1 MRFEILSAFFIGVL
15 LPFLETF
22 RRGLG
27 HWSIDFT
34 TMFEDYAGG
43 ILLLIGGWASY
54 RKWRWG
60 RLFLLAV
67 WAGVTGMMSIS
78 LVSQLEDTIRASV
91 HEQNNSVVVLVKF
104 LLWSISLGSLIFSFR
119 SALDA
124 PPRAHG
130 TIN

>member
-1 MRFEILSAFFIGVL
+1 MRFEIVSAFAIGVL
-15 LPFLETF
+15 LPFLETY
-22 RRGLG
+22 RRGLD

-60 RLFLLAV
+60 RLFLLAI

-78 LVSQLEDTIRASV
+78 FVSQLEDTIRGNV
-91 HEQNNSVVVLVKF
+91 QEQNNAMVVLVKS
-104 LLWSISLGSLIFSFR
+104 LLWGIALVSLISSFR
-119 SALDA
+119 GIFITL
-124 PPRAHG
+124 PRDH
-130 TIN
+130 